1 MFTFLLLKL
10 ELDIWLYFWFIIKF
24 ELVFNYIKFE
34 LNFVIL
40 PCLFV
45 CLFLFE
51 HLDQHNKDIQIRT
64 IFLETCLQTVIMFAM
79 NLVMLVL
86 QNSHTSYM
94 RLISLTNLKMVFSE
108 SEVLSAS
115 FLHSFLQVFLNF
127 ISVDSVGLKMNI
139 NFLCCWCATDAFV
152 PTTVIL
158 HASVHVWDPGIFTAR
173 PVLSQEGA
181 STHAL
186 AASIPAS
193 AFVSTCVVLSYIAAC
208 LLSSFFL

>member
-1 MFTFLLLKL
+1 
-10 ELDIWLYFWFIIKF
+10 
-24 ELVFNYIKFE
+24 
-34 LNFVIL
+34 
-40 PCLFV
+40 
-45 CLFLFE
+45 
-51 HLDQHNKDIQIRT
+51 
-64 IFLETCLQTVIMFAM
+64 
-79 NLVMLVL
+79 
-86 QNSHTSYM
+86 
-94 RLISLTNLKMVFSE
+94 MVFSE

-127 ISVDSVGLKMNI
+127 KSVDSVGLKMNI
-139 NFLCCWCATDAFV
+139 NFLCCWCDADAFV

-158 HASVHVWDPGIFTAR
+158 HASVRVWDPGIFTAQ

-193 AFVSTCVVLSYIAAC
+193 TFVSTCVVLSFIAAC